1 VSTTDDAAAAAPA
14 QAAFE
19 PQAGIGVPIGV
30 FGFGFAVLV
39 LGFAD
44 ARIFTPN
51 AIGFFAPVAFSF
63 GAIML
68 LLGGIYELRA
78 NNIFG
83 GTFCLAYAGFL
94 FSTGLILRF
103 YAPAIIG
110 VAGASGFGDAFGT
123 WLLMWCVFTFMLSL
137 GAYRINMPAFLAFI
151 LLALAYLLLGI
162 ASTMAAGD
170 TTTFLTKAGG
180 WVLIIDG
187 IVAWYLAW
195 GLTVNPLIGDKL
207 PLWPYPYTWVE
218 KHETPAGIAPTPAA

>member
-1 VSTTDDAAAAAPA
+1 MSTTDDAPAAAPA
-14 QAAFE
+14 RTAFE
-19 PQAGIGVPIGV
+19 PLAGIGVPIGV
-30 FGFGFAVLV
+30 FGFGFSVLV

-68 LLGGIYELRA
+68 LLGGIFELRA
-78 NNIFG
+78 NNVFG

-103 YAPAIIG
+103 YAPAIIDL
-110 VAGASGFGDAFGT
+110 AGNNGFGDAFGV
-123 WLLMWCVFTFMLSL
+123 WLLMWCVFTLMLSV

-151 LLALAYLLLGI
+151 LLALGYLLLGI

-170 TTTFLTKAGG
+170 TTQFLTKAGG

-195 GLTVNPLIGDKL
+195 ALSVNALIGDKL
-207 PLWPYPYTWVE
+207 PLWPYPYTMVE
-218 KHETPAGIAPTPAA
+218 QPESSGGVAPTPAG

>member
-1 VSTTDDAAAAAPA
+1 VSTTDDDAAASA

-30 FGFGFAVLV
+30 FGFGFSVLV

-63 GAIML
+63 GATML
-68 LLGGIYELRA
+68 LIGGLYELRA

-103 YAPAIIG
+103 FGAAIIDL
-110 VAGASGFGDAFGT
+110 AGNNGFGDAFGV
-123 WLLMWCVFTFMLSL
+123 WLLMWCVFTFMLSV
-137 GAYRINMPAFLAFI
+137 GAYRINMPAFLAFV
-151 LLALAYLLLGI
+151 LLAVAYLLLGI
-162 ASTMAAGD
+162 ASTMAVGD

-218 KHETPAGIAPTPAA
+218 KPETPPGIAPTPAA